1 MLRKELELWIAERLG
16 RAECSSAPGGSA
28 GLRERIEARR
38 ASAEG
43 THKAGRKSI
52 ARSITAE
59 NYNGVESLGETRRS
73 TALRSAK
80 PTGLDNLI
88 DPTAPYP
95 KRFFGGW

>member
-43 THKAGRKSI
+43 THKAERKSI
-52 ARSITAE
+52 ARSVTAE
-59 NYNGVESLGETRRS
+59 NYSCVGSLSETEAINGPAKREAKGAS
-73 TALRSAK
+73 TIS
-80 PTGLDNLI
+80 
-88 DPTAPYP
+88 
-95 KRFFGGW
+95 